1 MARDLAERWTAAV
14 VPVGM
19 MARDCRAVGW
29 IAGMALSRIFERS
42 LFHLPREGL
51 PEAGEIRAHQMA
63 FFARQVPINSLVSM
77 TNALIAAIVL
87 WHSAPAVIVLGWAG
101 LIWATS
107 LWHLNRWFA
116 WRGRKAPLQA
126 SRRGPRKVIFWA
138 VVAGGLW
145 GSTAVL
151 FPDVPGT
158 HRLLLIIMTAAMAA
172 GASTTLGALP
182 SAAVGFVVC
191 AVCPWLV
198 SFFLM
203 FEPVYGA
210 LVLMGLIFIGAMV
223 SSSRIVYTTFI
234 DNLRDKQLNIQLLA
248 DFRAARDEWLE
259 ISDTSEAF
267 ALFDEDDRLR
277 LWNENYQRI
286 LSLPKDALYRGA
298 ARADLLR
305 LSASPV
311 EVARG
316 QESLDD
322 WMDQQLALHEI
333 AEGSM
338 VQQLSNGRWLRS
350 SARRTSQGHTV
361 TLHVDITEQKK
372 AEEALTESEVRFRTI
387 YESAGIGISLLN
399 SEGNPIDSNR
409 ALQNMLGYSNEEIK
423 RLGSKGY
430 TDPDYIDTDLR
441 LFKELHDGRR
451 HHYQMIKRY
460 VSKDGGAFWGILS
473 VSRLEPVIE
482 DMPFAVA
489 MVEDI
494 TEQKKAEEALRV
506 SERRFQDFAESS
518 ADWFWEMDA
527 DLRFTYMS
535 PNVERLVGVSAEA
548 HYGKTRRDLIGEGYD
563 PELWAEHEQQLAARR
578 PFRDFVYRR
587 IDAGSGPRWLRASG
601 VPVFAEDG
609 QFLGYRGTGS
619 DVTQTVQA
627 EEALKASERRYRDLV
642 EGSQQGLVIH
652 RNFKPLMVNQAAVD
666 IFGYDSIEEVL
677 SQESVLPSA
686 SPEQQKRWIAF
697 NKARMKGGDAPRE
710 YEYEGI
716 RKDGKRIW
724 LHNMVRVVDWDGQPA
739 VQATL
744 IDITERKRAE
754 AALHERETRLRE
766 LQLQLFHVSR
776 SGAMGHMSSALAH
789 ELNQPLA
796 AVMTY
801 VQAGR
806 RTLVA
811 NGAKGPKKVDAMLK
825 KALDQATRASGVIR
839 RLRDLFE
846 KGEIEVSRQCVNQVV
861 EDAAALAL
869 LDAATEE
876 IKYKLSLS
884 EKLPPVSIDRIQ
896 VQQVV
901 LNLVRNAVEAMA
913 KSDRRELT
921 IETSL
926 DRAGAVEVTVCDTG
940 EGLPPD
946 IVERL
951 YEPFVTAKRG
961 GMGVGLSISYKIIE
975 AHGGRL
981 WHDARPGGG
990 TRFHFTLPVT
1000 EEVGVQHVG

>member
-1 MARDLAERWTAAV
+1 
-14 VPVGM
+14 
-19 MARDCRAVGW
+19 
-29 IAGMALSRIFERS
+29 MALSRMLERS
-42 LFHLPREGL
+42 LFHVPREGL
-51 PEAGEIRAHQMA
+51 PEAGELRAHQMA

-87 WHSAPAVIVLGWAG
+87 WHSAPAVIVLCWAG

-107 LWHLNRWFA
+107 LWHLKRWFA
-116 WRGRKAPLQA
+116 WRDREVPRQVSL
-126 SRRGPRKVIFWA
+126 RGPRKVIFWA
-138 VVAGGLW
+138 VLAGGLW
-145 GSTAVL
+145 GSTAVI
-151 FPDVPGT
+151 FPGVPGT
-158 HRLLLIIMTAAMAA
+158 HRLLLIIMTASMAA
-172 GASTTLGALP
+172 GAATTLAALP

-191 AVCPWLV
+191 SVFPWLV

-203 FEPVYGA
+203 FEPVYVA
-210 LVLMGLIFIGAMV
+210 LMLMGLIFIGAMV
-223 SSSRIVYTTFI
+223 GSSRTVYATFI
-234 DNLRDKQLNIQLLA
+234 DNLRDKQLNIQLFNE
-248 DFRAARDEWLE
+248 FRAERDEWLE

-267 ALFDEDDRLR
+267 ALFDEGDRLR

-286 LSLPKDALYRGA
+286 LSLSEDALYRGA
-298 ARADLLR
+298 ARAELLR
-305 LSASPV
+305 CAAPPV

-316 QESLDD
+316 EKPLED
-322 WMDQQLALHEI
+322 WIDQQLALHVIE
-333 AEGSM
+333 EGSI

-361 TLHVDITEQKK
+361 TLHVDVTDQKK

-387 YESAGIGISLLN
+387 YESAGIGIALLN
-399 SEGNPIDSNR
+399 GEGNPVDSNR
-409 ALQNMLGYSNEEIK
+409 ALQNMLEYSNEEIK

-441 LFKELHDGRR
+441 LFKELYDGQR
-451 HHYQMIKRY
+451 HHYQMVKRY
-460 VSKDGGAFWGILS
+460 ISKSGRPFWGILS

-494 TEQKKAEEALRV
+494 TEQKKAEEALRL

-535 PNVERLVGVSAEA
+535 PNVERLVGLPPEA
-548 HYGKTRRDLIGEGYD
+548 HYGKTRRDLLAEGYD
-563 PELWAEHEQQLAARR
+563 GEHWTEHERQLAARR

-587 IDAGSGPRWLRASG
+587 ADPGSGPRWLRTSG

-609 QFLGYRGTGS
+609 QFLGYRGTAS
-619 DVTQTVQA
+619 DVTQTVEA

-652 RNFKPLMVNQAAVD
+652 RDFKPLMINQAAVE
-666 IFGYDSIEEVL
+666 IFGYDSIEEVM
-677 SQESVLPSA
+677 SKESVLPSA
-686 SPEQQKRWIAF
+686 SREQQKRWIAF
-697 NKARMKGGDAPRE
+697 NEARKKGGDAPRE

-744 IDITERKRAE
+744 IDITERKQAE

-776 SGAMGHMSSALAH
+776 SGALGHMSSALAH

-796 AVMTY
+796 AIMNY

-806 RTLVA
+806 RTLA
-811 NGAKGPKKVDAMLK
+811 AESADGSKKVDQMLE
-825 KALDQATRASGVIR
+825 KALDQATRASAVIR

-846 KGEIEVSRQCVNQVV
+846 KGEIEVSLQHINQVV

-869 LDAATEE
+869 LDAKAEE
-876 IKYKLSLS
+876 IKYELRLSDN
-884 EKLPPVSIDRIQ
+884 LPPVSIDRIQ

-913 KSDRRELT
+913 GSDRRELT
-921 IETSL
+921 IQTSL
-926 DRAGAVEVTVCDTG
+926 DRTGAIEVTVCDTG
-940 EGLPPD
+940 TGLPPG

-981 WHDARPGGG
+981 WHEAKPGGG
-990 TRFHFTLPVT
+990 TRFRFTLPVA

>member
-1 MARDLAERWTAAV
+1 MT
-14 VPVGM
+14 
-19 MARDCRAVGW
+19 
-29 IAGMALSRIFERS
+29 LSRMLEQS
-42 LFHLPREGL
+42 LFRVPKEGL
-51 PEAGEIRAHQMA
+51 PEAGEVRAHQLA

-77 TNALIAAIVL
+77 TNALIATIVL
-87 WHSAPAVIVLGWAG
+87 WHSAPVVIVLCWAG

-107 LWHLNRWFA
+107 LWHLNRWYA
-116 WRGRKAPLQA
+116 WRGRDVPRQI
-126 SRRGPRKVIFWA
+126 SHRGPRKVILWA

-158 HRLLLIIMTAAMAA
+158 HRLLLIIMTASMAA

-191 AVCPWLV
+191 AVFPWLV

-203 FEPVYGA
+203 FEPVYAA
-210 LVLMGLIFIGAMV
+210 LVLMGLIFIGAMIG
-223 SSSRIVYTTFI
+223 SSRIVYATFI
-234 DNLRDKQLNIQLLA
+234 DNLRDKQLNVRVFTE
-248 DFRAARDEWLE
+248 FRAERDEWLE

-286 LSLPKDALYRGA
+286 LSLPEDAMYRGA
-298 ARADLLR
+298 ARVDLLR
-305 LSASPV
+305 RAASPV

-316 QESLDD
+316 QKPLED
-322 WMDQQLALHEI
+322 WVGQQLALHEI
-333 AEGSM
+333 AEGSI

-361 TLHVDITEQKK
+361 TLHVDITDQKK
-372 AEEALTESEVRFRTI
+372 AEEALSESEVRFRTI

-399 SEGNPIDSNR
+399 GDGNPIDSNR
-409 ALQNMLGYSNEEIK
+409 ALQNMLGYSNEEIN

-441 LFKELHDGRR
+441 LFQELHDGQR

-460 VSKDGGAFWGILS
+460 VSKGGDTFWGILS
-473 VSRLEPVIE
+473 VSRLEPVTD

-494 TEQKKAEEALRV
+494 TEQKKAEEALRL

-527 DLRFTYMS
+527 DLRFTYIS
-535 PNVERLVGVSAEA
+535 PNVERLVGLSPEA
-548 HYGKTRRDLIGEGYD
+548 HYGKTRREVMGEGYD
-563 PELWAEHEQQLAARR
+563 RELWAEHAQQLAARR
-578 PFRDFVYRR
+578 PFRDFVFPRA
-587 IDAGSGPRWLRASG
+587 ILESGQRWMRTSG

-619 DVTQTVQA
+619 DVTQTVAAQ
-627 EEALKASERRYRDLV
+627 EALKASERRYRDLV

-652 RNFKPLMVNQAAVD
+652 RDFKPLMINQAAVD
-666 IFGYDSIEEVL
+666 IFGYDSIEEVMAK
-677 SQESVLPSA
+677 ESVLPSA
-686 SPEQQKRWIAF
+686 SPEQQKRWITF
-697 NKARMKGGDAPRE
+697 NEARTSGGEAPRE

-724 LHNMVRVVDWDGQPA
+724 LHNMVRVVDWDGQQA
-739 VQATL
+739 IQATL

-796 AVMTY
+796 AIMNY

-811 NGAKGPKKVDAMLK
+811 NGADGSKKVDQMLE
-825 KALDQATRASGVIR
+825 KALDQAARASAVIR

-846 KGEIEVSRQCVNQVV
+846 KGEIEVSLQRVNQVV

-869 LDAATEE
+869 LDATAEG
-876 IKYKLSLS
+876 IKYELRLSDN
-884 EKLPPVSIDRIQ
+884 LPPVSIDRIQ

-913 KSDRRELT
+913 GSDRRELT
-921 IETSL
+921 IQTSQ
-926 DRAGAVEVTVCDTG
+926 DRAGTVEVTVCDSG
-940 EGLPPD
+940 LGLPPG

-981 WHDARPGGG
+981 WHEPEPGGG
-990 TRFHFTLPVT
+990 TRFSFTLPAA